1 MQNSIHIHDK
11 KKKTLMQTRNR
22 GELLQLDK
30 GYLQK
35 PAANII
41 VNGEKLETFL
51 LRTGI
56 KQVWLL
62 SPFLSNSILGILAH
76 AIRQDKDVRKEVR
89 ISDDMTVYAESLK
102 ESG

>member
-1 MQNSIHIHDK
+1 
-11 KKKTLMQTRNR
+11 MQTRNR

-56 KQVWLL
+56 KQV
-62 SPFLSNSILGILAH
+62 
-76 AIRQDKDVRKEVR
+76 
-89 ISDDMTVYAESLK
+89 
-102 ESG
+102 